1 MWCNGLDLEEWLED
15 VATEDE
21 QFALH
26 GNCHQWV
33 KEHFQ
38 EGDEILIITALDDD
52 YDFDHIV
59 HCFLYRDDMFIDVRG
74 QTPCFEDVMEGFDDY
89 YEDWSGEY
97 NCYNLKEFKKI
108 LLKLGVI
115 LK

>member
-33 KEHFQ
+33 IEHYQ
-38 EGDEILIITALDDD
+38 KGDEILIITALDDD

-59 HCFLYRDDMFIDVRG
+59 HCCLMRDGMLLDVRG
-74 QTPCFEDVMEGFDDY
+74 ETDSFDDIVEGFDDY
-89 YEDWSGEY
+89 NEDWSGDCVY
-97 NCYNLKEFKKI
+97 KTLNGFKNRLRKWGI
-108 LLKLGVI
+108 I
-115 LK
+115 E